1 MQPDKEKE
9 NNPISTDQ
17 TPFLDFV
24 DLDEETVAY
33 DLSWC
38 SFQRKLSAIRTEM
51 FVLEA
56 ERMLRL
62 IFTRK

>member
-33 DLSWC
+33 DLSRC

-51 FVLEA
+51 FVQTL
-56 ERMLRL
+56 
-62 IFTRK
+62 